1 MPVVAGEF
9 KGEES
14 MEAKQTPGA
23 RIKRWTKRLEEKPD
37 SAIAYFNLGLAY
49 TDVAKMTSAEKAYRQ
64 AVEVDPGL
72 VQAWVNL
79 AGVLLMQWR
88 FEESLEAGRMAV
100 QLDSGLPLVH
110 FNMGQAHL
118 YLGDSESLVECTRK
132 VLELEPDHPA
142 ANYFLA
148 VGLLAEKNTK
158 EARFYMDRATRLG
171 HRPTPEFLR
180 AMDRAATDGVQLIEI
195 GK

>member
-9 KGEES
+9 KGEEA
-14 MEAKQTPGA
+14 MGTGQTPGD
-23 RIKRWTKRLEEKPD
+23 RIRRWEKRLEEKPD
-37 SAIAYFNLGLAY
+37 SAVACFNLGLAY
-49 TDVAKMTSAEKAYRQ
+49 SDVAKMTSAEKAYRK
-64 AVEVDPGL
+64 AVELEPSL

-88 FEESLEAGRMAV
+88 FEESLEAGKIAAE
-100 QLDSGLPLVH
+100 LDSGLPLVH

-118 YLGDSESLVECTRK
+118 YLGDSEALVECNRR
-132 VLELEPDHPA
+132 VLEIESDHPA

-148 VGLLAEKNTK
+148 VGLLAEGNAK

-171 HRPTPEFLR
+171 HRPTPEFLK
-180 AMDRAATDGVQLIEI
+180 AMDRAETDGVQLIEI